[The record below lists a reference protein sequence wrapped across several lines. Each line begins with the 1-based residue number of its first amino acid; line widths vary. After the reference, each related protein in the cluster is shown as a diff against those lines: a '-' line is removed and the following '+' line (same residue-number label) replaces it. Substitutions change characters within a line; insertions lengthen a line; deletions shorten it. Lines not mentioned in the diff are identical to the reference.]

1 MPGASA
7 PGLFGG
13 SMEIVMKDGR
23 RKTVKD
29 SVGRALVK
37 IGKATESVDSAPVYQ
52 TRAVNAETPEV
63 SERTG
68 KPKRKYRRRDMQD
81 ED

>member
-13 SMEIVMKDGR
+13 SMKIVMKDGR
-23 RKTVKD
+23 QKTVKD

-37 IGKATESVDSAPVYQ
+37 IGKATEAVDSAPAYQ
-52 TRAVNAETPEV
+52 TRAMESEEV
-63 SERTG
+63 SPRTG
-68 KPKRKYRRRDMQD
+68 KPKRKYRRRDMQA